1 MKNDIENEN
10 DNTQNNLLIKNDQF
24 CPYCYINIPSAFYQD
39 HIICHQIEQ
48 EDNKNNIIQNNNN
61 KININKE
68 EQKEEEN
75 IPNKIFV
82 FLVILETKQ
91 KKY

>member
-1 MKNDIENEN
+1 MRNDIEN

-24 CPYCYINIPSAFYQD
+24 CPYCYINIPSDFYQD

-48 EDNKNNIIQNNNN
+48 EDNKNNKIENNNN
-61 KININKE
+61 IININRE
-68 EQKEEEN
+68 EQKKK
-75 IPNKIFV
+75 KIYQIKFLV